1 MATPAIVRLVTCGSV
16 DDGKST
22 LIGRLLVETDSV
34 PHDTLDATK
43 KTRRPGSIIPAGEID
58 FSLLTDGLEAEREQG
73 ITIDVAYRSMSLLD
87 GRRLIIAD
95 APGHEQYTRNMA
107 VAASRADIALV
118 LVDATRGIRP
128 QTLRHLTICSLMGV
142 KQIMV
147 VINKLDALGFDKKVF
162 DQLVAD
168 LQPTVQRLAI
178 KEIIYVPVS
187 ALAGDNVTY
196 KTDNLSWYSGKSLL
210 DEIQNWRDKSEDSAH
225 SRLCVQLISRA
236 DNFRGVSGTISQGEF
251 KVGDDVVVLPSER
264 RAKLAKLVTFDG
276 DIESAPAGKAVTMV
290 LEPDIDATRGDYIEK
305 ADNYTNPADRFS
317 ANLVWLGESELI
329 SSRSYYLVNSSGM
342 VPATITTIRH
352 RLNITEGS
360 QESARTLGMNEI
372 GLVEIATD
380 APIPLTKYSDDRNS
394 GNFVLVDRVTL
405 GTVGAGMVVHALRRA
420 TNITKHDYE
429 VDKTARAK
437 QKGQRAKLIW
447 MTGLSGS
454 GKSTIAN
461 ALEKKLFASG
471 VHSYILDG
479 DNLRLGLN
487 KDLGF
492 TKEDR
497 AENVRRVAEVGKLMV
512 DAGLVVIV
520 ALVSPF
526 KVDRDH
532 ARELFDGGEFIE
544 VWVKTP
550 AEVCAERDPKGL
562 YKKAKSGSLP
572 NLTGVGQDY
581 EPPTDAELVLD
592 GTEEI
597 SINVEKLI
605 NEIL

>member
-276 DIESAPAGKAVTMV
+276 DIQSAPAGKAVTMV

-380 APIPLTKYSDDRNS
+380 APIPLSKYSDDRNS

-471 VHSYILDG
+471 VHGYILDG

-532 ARELFDGGEFIE
+532 ARELFDGGEFVE